1 MAKSSLSPTDK
12 KILTV
17 LQDNAR
23 IPNTELADA
32 VSLTP
37 SPCLRRVQ
45 RMEETG
51 VIDGYVALLNHE
63 AIGRNF
69 HVFVE
74 VTLEKQTKESI
85 DRFEAEVTEFSE
97 VLECYL
103 ITGESDYMLRVA
115 VADMDA
121 YQCFL
126 MDKLT
131 RVKGVDDIKSVIAM
145 KQVKYS
151 TKLQLD

>member
-1 MAKSSLSPTDK
+1 MSSVSLSAIDK
-12 KILTV
+12 KILAV

-45 RMEETG
+45 RLEETG

-63 AIGRNF
+63 AVGRNF

-74 VTLEKQTKESI
+74 VTLQTQTKESI
-85 DRFEAEVTEFSE
+85 DRFEKEVTKFPE

-103 ITGESDYMLRVA
+103 VTGESDYLLRVA
-115 VADMDA
+115 VADMGA
-121 YQCFL
+121 YQRFL
-126 MDKLT
+126 MDRLT
-131 RVKGVDDIKSVIAM
+131 RVRGVDDIKSVIAM

-151 TKLQLD
+151 TKLPLD

>member
-1 MAKSSLSPTDK
+1 MSRVSLDAIDK
-12 KILTV
+12 KILSV

-37 SPCLRRVQ
+37 APCLRRVK
-45 RMEETG
+45 RLEEMG
-51 VIDGYVALLNHE
+51 LIDGYVTLLNHE
-63 AIGRNF
+63 AVGRNF

-74 VTLEKQTKESI
+74 VTLQKQTREVI
-85 DRFEAEVTEFSE
+85 DRFEAEVKKLPE

-103 ITGESDYMLRVA
+103 ITGDSDYLLRVA
-115 VADMDA
+115 VEDMDA
-121 YQCFL
+121 YQRFL
-126 MDKLT
+126 MDHLT
-131 RVKGVDDIKSVIAM
+131 HIRDVDDIKSVIAM

-151 TKLQLD
+151 TKLPLD

>member
-1 MAKSSLSPTDK
+1 MSKSELNPVDK
-12 KILTV
+12 KILSI
-17 LQDNAR
+17 LQNNAR

-45 RMEETG
+45 RLEETG

-74 VTLEKQTKESI
+74 VTLQTQTKKSI
-85 DRFEAEVTEFSE
+85 DQFEAEIMEFSE

-103 ITGESDYMLRVA
+103 ITGDTDYLLRVA

-121 YQCFL
+121 YQRFL
-126 MDKLT
+126 MERLT
-131 RVKGVDDIKSVIAM
+131 HVKGVDDIRSVIAM

-151 TKLQLD
+151 TKLPLD